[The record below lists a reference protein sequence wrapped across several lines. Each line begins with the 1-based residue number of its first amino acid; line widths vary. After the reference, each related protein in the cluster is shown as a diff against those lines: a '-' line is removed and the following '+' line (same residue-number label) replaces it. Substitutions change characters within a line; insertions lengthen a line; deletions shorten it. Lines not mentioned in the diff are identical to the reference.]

1 MWYRSQHASA
11 LSWYICFFSAIY
23 VYRLYVYILILKSD
37 LFLLFL
43 NFSGLVVIIQ
53 AFLELFFGYLFLKL
67 DWLTIKLCL
76 TYLYVWVIVWKIE
89 FWFVLLFFNFSDYVV
104 IWKTLRNCVSSIR
117 LLNLIVWVLKLKILL
132 FGRSLFWKIL
142 NLSFKFF

>member
-1 MWYRSQHASA
+1 MWYRSQHTSA
-11 LSWYICFFSAIY
+11 LSWYIRFFSAIY
-23 VYRLYVYILILKSD
+23 VYMLYVYILILKSD

-67 DWLTIKLCL
+67 DWLTVKLCL
-76 TYLYVWVIVWKIE
+76 TNLYVRVIVWKIE

-104 IWKTLRNCVSSIR
+104 IWKTLRNCFKAIR
-117 LLNLIVWVLKLKILL
+117 LLNLIIWVIKLKTLL
-132 FGRSLFWKIL
+132 FDPSLFWKIL
-142 NLSFKFF
+142 NLSFRIF